1 MPTTIIQPAQYDAF
15 LESDGGA
22 NTYTGAWTSLEIGR
36 QSDIPYTS
44 RPLIKFD
51 LSAIPV
57 GSKITEATLSLYW
70 YNTGWAGLDTVNVY
84 RCLRAWPG
92 NPVTWNNWNGVNP
105 WTTAGCGNA
114 GTDFENVLLA
124 ATLPTGAFPKWLDWA
139 INAAGWAVL
148 ENWVNG
154 AYANYGFFMRKGVE
168 NAGNHLHYSS
178 EYAVD
183 LTLRPKLTI
192 TWTPPWGRLATYIV
206 DGLQGGITLKATV
219 EQFANETWA
228 RHTPVGGALTRT
240 PAGHSI
246 DAASQAKFGRKDQP
260 LSGGAASVTIAD
272 QISDTY
278 LSFQSTPNM
287 PDITLAP
294 GTVIKDQNG
303 NVVPPEEIRPNN
315 WMLIENLALPTS
327 AVFSSLTAN
336 PSALFIEEVAYS
348 EDSGLQITAGR
359 DRFTQSLVARIAGRG
374 GG

>member
-1 MPTTIIQPAQYDAF
+1 MPTTIIQPAQYDTF
-15 LESDGGA
+15 LGSDAGA
-22 NTYTGAWTSLEIGR
+22 NTYYGAAVDFWVGNLPGFGS
-36 QSDIPYTS
+36 Y
-44 RPLIKFD
+44 RPLLKFD

-57 GSKITEATLSLYW
+57 GSKITEAILSLYW
-70 YNTGWAGLDTVNVY
+70 YAQGPVNLRTVRAW
-84 RCLRAWPG
+84 RCLRPWPG
-92 NPVTWNNWNGVNP
+92 TAVTWNKYDGVNA
-105 WTTAGCGNA
+105 WTTAGCGGA
-114 GTDFENVLLA
+114 GTDFENVELA
-124 ATLPTGAFPKWLDWA
+124 AFTMVGTFPQWVNWS

-148 ENWVNG
+148 ENWVNS
-154 AYANYGFFMRKGVE
+154 AYANYGFFMRSDTE
-168 NAGNHLHYSS
+168 NTDDKRFYSS

-192 TWTPPWGRLATYIV
+192 TWTPPWGRLAAYIV
-206 DGLQGGITLKATV
+206 DGLQGGVTLKATV
-219 EQFANETWA
+219 EQFANEIWA

-294 GTVIKDQNG
+294 GTIIKDQNG

-327 AVFSSLTAN
+327 AVFSSLIQN
-336 PSALFIEEVAYS
+336 PMALFIEEVSYD
-348 EDSGLQITAGR
+348 ETSGLGITAGK

>member
-1 MPTTIIQPAQYDAF
+1 MMRSGFPATLYGGNALMYIGSEAVAGINDA
-15 LESDGGA
+15 LV
-22 NTYTGAWTSLEIGR
+22 
-36 QSDIPYTS
+36 Q
-44 RPLIKFD
+44 FD
-51 LSAIPV
+51 LTSIPPDAKV
-57 GSKITEATLSLYW
+57 VTATLRLYRQG
-70 YNTGWAGLDTVNVY
+70 YIGGNNCVMSIY
-84 RCLRAWPG
+84 RCLR
-92 NPVTWNNWNGVNP
+92 VWNNAAFCWNNYEVATPWQAGGCQGALDRDATVLGVRTFTPGEANGYKDISLIPAVIEGMVAGSIPSRGFLCYAPGVN
-105 WTTAGCGNA
+105 
-114 GTDFENVLLA
+114 DNVA
-124 ATLPTGAFPKWLDWA
+124 
-139 INAAGWAVL
+139 
-148 ENWVNG
+148 
-154 AYANYGFFMRKGVE
+154 
-168 NAGNHLHYSS
+168 
-178 EYAVD
+178 
-183 LTLRPKLTI
+183 TI
-192 TWTPPWGRLATYIV
+192 TSTDAGANMPQLVIAWEPALGRLPTYIV
-206 DGLQGGITLKATV
+206 DGLQGGITLKATI
-219 EQFANETWA
+219 EQFANETWV

-240 PAGHSI
+240 PAAHSI
-246 DAASQAKFGRKDQP
+246 DLASQAKFGRKDQP

-327 AVFSSLTAN
+327 AVWASLTAN